1 MKRTCA
7 TCHEVQLEC
16 ALCLVQFH
24 GRGDEWWPFLSGQHS
39 SPHAPFCTVLG
50 DSWSWAAECSSR
62 VRVAGRGSAK
72 EILLFALPEQ
82 EGALRVGHVASGWF
96 GGAVRWLL
104 HSGWHKL
111 IPESQNDDEMAAHGD
126 EHAAFRTA
134 MGLGPE
140 DYRPRPRVNESFQR
154 LAQRQQSRPLLTHL
168 SLTMILVEGACELSF
183 RLERERS

>member
-1 MKRTCA
+1 MVVVTNGGHSC
-7 TCHEVQLEC
+7 C
-16 ALCLVQFH
+16 
-24 GRGDEWWPFLSGQHS
+24 GRHS

-140 DYRPRPRVNESFQR
+140 EYRPRPRVIPAASPAATVPTPANPF
-154 LAQRQQSRPLLTHL
+154 
-168 SLTMILVEGACELSF
+168 ELDNDSG
-183 RLERERS
+183 